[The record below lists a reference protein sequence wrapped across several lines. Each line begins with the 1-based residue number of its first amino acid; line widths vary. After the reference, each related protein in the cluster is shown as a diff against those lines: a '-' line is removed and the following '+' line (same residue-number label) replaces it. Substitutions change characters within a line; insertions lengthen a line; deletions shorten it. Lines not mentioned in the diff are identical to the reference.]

1 MITISHK
8 TNHTVGYNLRL
19 TTRLFSLFPARK
31 SDMRQGKNFMSY
43 DHCMLTVTR
52 RSFCVILGNELG
64 LHKYLRYTNGLEVVL
79 NVDLQVY
86 LTLTC

>member
-1 MITISHK
+1 MILMKSEKKKCRILQVITTCHK

-19 TTRLFSLFPARK
+19 TTRRFSLFPARK
-31 SDMRQGKNFMSY
+31 LDMRQGENFMSY

-64 LHKYLRYTNGLEVVL
+64 LHKYLLL
-79 NVDLQVY
+79 H
-86 LTLTC
+86 